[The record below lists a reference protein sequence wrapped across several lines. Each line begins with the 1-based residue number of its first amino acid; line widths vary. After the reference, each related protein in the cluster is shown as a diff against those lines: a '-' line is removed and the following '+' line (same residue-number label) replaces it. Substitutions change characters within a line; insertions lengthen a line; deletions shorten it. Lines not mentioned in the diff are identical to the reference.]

1 MIVGIR
7 EFVAFIRNTRVEN
20 KIDVLVEQPCHMTVC
35 QLCRVALGLARDGI
49 NSKLV
54 DLARRLR
61 GEYHG
66 KTELLKES
74 CPERVVLVHI

>member
-7 EFVAFIRNTRVEN
+7 EFVALIRNTRVEN
-20 KIDVLVEQPCHMTVC
+20 KIDVLVDQPCHMTVC

-54 DLARRLR
+54 DLAVGLRREDNAVTKLR
-61 GEYHG
+61 EEG
-66 KTELLKES
+66 K
-74 CPERVVLVHI
+74 PERIVLVHI